1 MTNKLSDKDKKDWQ
15 DFLDS
20 SEKLQSKDVDQ
31 LKNQIISER
40 SIDLHGYTLEEAN
53 KQISE
58 FIETCYIN
66 KVKKVNVITGKG
78 MRSKNLEDPYQS
90 KDLSILKLTKKIL
103 NNESRK
109 KFSKIIETNV
119 TLDKLI
125 KNIIIEDEIITDE
138 KYIAKI
144 KKTWK
149 KSKRFRKYS

>member
-20 SEKLQSKDVDQ
+20 SEKLKSKDVDQ

-58 FIETCYIN
+58 FIETCYAN

-90 KDLSILKLTKKIL
+90 KDLSILKYSIPNYIEENQNLM
-103 NNESRK
+103 N
-109 KFSKIIETNV
+109 KIIKIDFEAVNSPSKGNFNIFLKT
-119 TLDKLI
+119 I
-125 KNIIIEDEIITDE
+125 K
-138 KYIAKI
+138 
-144 KKTWK
+144 
-149 KSKRFRKYS
+149 